1 MHKRLRWLLTAVS
14 VVGLSALGL
23 PGGPA
28 VATHNA
34 DDHSANLSLVKTLP
48 KTGVTNSDLAFWG
61 NRAYAGY
68 LGGTVGGFRIIDI
81 SNPANATV
89 ITDFSCPGSQND
101 VSVWSND
108 ADPAADLL
116 FLSVD
121 APRSGTGCT
130 GTTPT
135 RVGPTFATDPNEWE
149 GVRIFDINNETAP
162 VQIAAVP
169 TDCGSHTH
177 TLVPGKGA
185 NAGNL
190 YIYVS
195 SYPSSKGAVTTDLP
209 GGLRN
214 NGTEC
219 VEPEPAGPGIADAG
233 GIGKAH
239 NKISIITV
247 PLSNPAAAATAVGT
261 GTATTYPNVKEFQLD
276 GGTRWTDRT
285 GTDGFGGIRGYN
297 FTSCHDI
304 AVFVEPN
311 LAAGACWDEGQLWD
325 ISDPLTPDLLRRFR
339 LDVVSDLY
347 HSATFTWDAQIVA
360 FEDEAGGGV
369 DDRCRSVDD
378 LQGRMYFY
386 GVESDLLGTFK
397 IPRPQPKGEVCTAHN
412 YNYVPQSIF
421 PRDILVS
428 AWYQGGT
435 SVIDTT
441 NPFNAK
447 EIAYYE
453 AHTPVPGGTTAVN
466 SDVWSSYW
474 YNGFIYANDISRGLD
489 IFRLDDRRVENAVT
503 LARLNPQTQENLIS
517 QTQPRCRG
525 QAATMLGTSGPDTLT
540 GTEFTDVIVGLGGN
554 DTIRGLGARD
564 FICGGGGKDKIVGG
578 GGSDRL
584 SGNAGADRISGGP
597 GGDNL
602 NGGPGRDRCNG
613 GPAADRLRSCEV
625 IVGSR

>member
-1 MHKRLRWLLTAVS
+1 MRRRFRWFLISTGVL
-14 VVGLSALGL
+14 GLAAFGL

-34 DDHSANLSLVKTLP
+34 DDHSANLTLVKTLP

-68 LGGTVGGFRIIDI
+68 LGANVGGFRIIDI
-81 SNPANATV
+81 TNPANATV

-101 VSVWSND
+101 ISVWNND
-108 ADPAADLL
+108 ADAAADLL

-121 APRSGTGCT
+121 SPRTGTGCT
-130 GTTPT
+130 GTTPSRT
-135 RVGPTFATDPNEWE
+135 GTELAAVPSEWE

-195 SYPSSKGAVTTDLP
+195 SYPSSKGAVTTDLVD
-209 GGLRN
+209 GLRD

-219 VEPEPAGPGIADAG
+219 VEPEPPGPGSVG
-233 GIGKAH
+233 PNYGQSH

-247 PLSNPAAAATAVGT
+247 PLSNPAAADDST
-261 GTATTYPNVKEFQLD
+261 GTAPNLTYPNVKEFQLD
-276 GGTRWTDRT
+276 GGTRWTNRT
-285 GTDGFGGIRGYN
+285 GGNGFGDIRGYN
-297 FTSCHDI
+297 FTACHDI
-304 AVFVEPN
+304 AVFTGLD

-325 ISDPLTPDLLRRFR
+325 ISDPLTPDILRRFR
-339 LDVVSDLY
+339 LNEVSDLY
-347 HSATFTWDAQIVA
+347 HSATFTWDGKIVA

-369 DDRCRSVDD
+369 DDRCRSVND

-386 GVESDLLGTFK
+386 GVDSDLLGTFK

-412 YNYVPQSIF
+412 YNYVPQSVT

-428 AWYQGGT
+428 AWYQAGT
-435 SVIDTT
+435 SVIDST

-453 AHTPVPGGTTAVN
+453 AHTPVPGGTTALN

-474 YNGFIYANDISRGLD
+474 YNGFIYANDIVRGLD
-489 IFRLDDRRVENAVT
+489 IFRLDDPRVENAVQLT
-503 LARLNPQTQENLIS
+503 RLNPQTQENVI
-517 QTQPRCRG
+517 TQVAATCRG
-525 QAATMLGTSGPDTLT
+525 QAATILGTSAADVID
-540 GTEFTDVIVGLGGN
+540 GTEFPDVIAGLGGN
-554 DTIRGLGARD
+554 DTIRGFGAQDR
-564 FICGGGGKDKIVGG
+564 ICGGGGADRVVGG
-578 GGSDRL
+578 GGADRL
-584 SGNAGADRISGGP
+584 SGNAGRDRLSGGP

-613 GPAADRLRSCEV
+613 GPGADRLRSCEV
-625 IVGSR
+625 VVG

>member
-1 MHKRLRWLLTAVS
+1 MSLGVL
-14 VVGLSALGL
+14 GLAAYGL

-34 DDHSANLSLVKTLP
+34 DDHSPNLTLVKTLP

-68 LGGTVGGFRIIDI
+68 LGANVGGFRIIDI

-101 VSVWSND
+101 VSVWNND

-121 APRSGTGCT
+121 SPRTGTGCT
-130 GTTPT
+130 GTTPSRT
-135 RVGPTFATDPNEWE
+135 GTALAAVASEWE

-162 VQIAAVP
+162 AQIAAVP

-209 GGLRN
+209 DGLRD

-219 VEPEPAGPGIADAG
+219 VEPEPAGPGSVG
-233 GIGKAH
+233 PNFGQSH

-247 PLSNPAAAATAVGT
+247 PLSNPAAADDAT
-261 GTATTYPNVKEFQLD
+261 GTAPNLTYANVKEFQLD
-276 GGTRWTDRT
+276 GGTRWTNRT
-285 GTDGFGGIRGYN
+285 GGNGFGDIRSYD
-297 FTSCHDI
+297 FTACHDI
-304 AVFVEPN
+304 AVFVALD

-325 ISDPLTPDLLRRFR
+325 ISDPLTPDILRRFR

-347 HSATFTWDAQIVA
+347 HSATFTWDGKIVA

-369 DDRCRSVDD
+369 DDRCRSVND
-378 LQGRMYFY
+378 LQGRMYLY
-386 GVESDLLGTFK
+386 GVDSDLLGTFK

-412 YNYVPQSIF
+412 YNYVPQSIS

-428 AWYQGGT
+428 AWYQAGT

-441 NPFNAK
+441 DPSNAK

-453 AHTPVPGGTTAVN
+453 ANTAVPGGTAALK

-474 YNGFIYANDISRGLD
+474 YNGFIYANDIVRGLD
-489 IFRLDDRRVENAVT
+489 IFRLDDPRVENAVELT
-503 LARLNPQTQENLIS
+503 RLNPQTQENLI
-517 QTQPRCRG
+517 TQLTPSCRG
-525 QAATMLGTSGPDTLT
+525 QAATLLGTSGPDTID
-540 GTEFTDVIVGLGGN
+540 GTEFQDVIVGLGGN
-554 DTIRGLGARD
+554 DTIRGLGAQDR
-564 FICGGGGKDKIVGG
+564 ICGGAGADRIVGG
-578 GGSDRL
+578 SGADRL
-584 SGNAGADRISGGP
+584 SGNGGRDRISGGP

-613 GPAADRLRSCEV
+613 GPGADRLRSCEV